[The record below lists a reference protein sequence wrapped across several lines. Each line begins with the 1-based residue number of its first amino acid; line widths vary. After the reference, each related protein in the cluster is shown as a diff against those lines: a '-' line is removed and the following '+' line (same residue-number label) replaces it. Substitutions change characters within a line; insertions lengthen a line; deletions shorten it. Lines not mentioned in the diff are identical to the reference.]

1 MTRKFLLCLTIITA
15 VFWQSS
21 AMAQAPKT
29 TFNVGLSAFSAAF
42 MPAFVA
48 DQAGYFAQEGIAT
61 RLVFFQSGVQLMQSV
76 IAGDTQVG
84 MGSAPELVTAT
95 NAGAKVHGFWGI
107 SNLMPYA
114 LISRPNIKTIA
125 ELKGKKIAVSAR
137 GSLSEFLASYV
148 LKNKGLDPSKDVV
161 YVPLGGVP
169 TRFAALLSGSADAS
183 LISAAQFDRGRKA
196 GLNFLSMLADLIP
209 EWPQDLIYLKDDF
222 VAGRDPEFR
231 AFLRA
236 YRRAIAASKKNP
248 EIAIAAMQKAMRF
261 DEPTARDGYKAY
273 VASLPDDG
281 RVGEKGFELL
291 VDQMFQEGTIKR
303 RLTMT
308 DLIDYRYIHEAQKK

>member
-1 MTRKFLLCLTIITA
+1 MKKVLLSLAIA
-15 VFWQSS
+15 VFFLQTT
-21 AMAQAPKT
+21 AIAQTPKT
-29 TFNVGLSAFSAAF
+29 TFNVGFSAFSAAF

-61 RLVFFQSGVQLMQSV
+61 RLVFMQSGVQLMQSI
-76 IAGDTQVG
+76 IAGDTQIG
-84 MGSAPELVTAT
+84 MGSAPELVTAV

-114 LISRPNIKTIA
+114 LISRPDIKTIA

-148 LKNKGLDPSKDVV
+148 LKNKGIDPSKDVF
-161 YVPLGGVP
+161 YVALGGVP

-196 GLNFLSMLADLIP
+196 GLNFLFMLADLIP

-231 AFLRA
+231 AFMRA
-236 YRRAIAASKKNP
+236 YRRGVATSKKDP
-248 EIAIAAMQKAMRF
+248 EFTITTMQKAMRF
-261 DEPTARDGYKAY
+261 DQPTARDGYKAY

-281 RVGEKGFELL
+281 RVGEKGFQLL
-291 VDQMFQEGTIKR
+291 VDQMFDEGTIKR

>member
-1 MTRKFLLCLTIITA
+1 MKKVLLSLAIA
-15 VFWQSS
+15 VFFLRTT
-21 AMAQAPKT
+21 AIAQTPKT
-29 TFNVGLSAFSAAF
+29 TFNVGFSAFSAAF

-61 RLVFFQSGVQLMQSV
+61 RLVFMQSGVQLMQSI
-76 IAGDTQVG
+76 IAGDTQIG
-84 MGSAPELVTAT
+84 MGSAPELVTAV

-114 LISRPNIKTIA
+114 LISRPDIKTIA
-125 ELKGKKIAVSAR
+125 ELRGKKIAVSAR

-148 LKNKGLDPSKDVV
+148 LKNKGIDPSKEVF
-161 YVPLGGVP
+161 YVALGGVP

-196 GLNFLSMLADLIP
+196 GLNFLFMLADLIP
-209 EWPQDLIYLKDDF
+209 EWPQDLIYLKDEF
-222 VAGRDPEFR
+222 VANRDPDFR
-231 AFLRA
+231 AFMRA
-236 YRRAIAASKKNP
+236 YRRGVATSKKD
-248 EIAIAAMQKAMRF
+248 ADFTIAAMQKAMRF
-261 DEPTARDGYKAY
+261 DQPTAREGYKAY

-281 RVGEKGFELL
+281 RVGEKGFQLL
-291 VDQMFQEGTIKR
+291 VDQMFEEGTIKR

>member
-1 MTRKFLLCLTIITA
+1 MKKLLLNLAIAAFFLQTTA
-15 VFWQSS
+15 I
-21 AMAQAPKT
+21 AQTPKT
-29 TFNVGLSAFSAAF
+29 TFNVGFSAFSAAF

-48 DQAGYFAQEGIAT
+48 DQAGYFAQEGLAT
-61 RLVFFQSGVQLMQSV
+61 RLVFMQSGVQLMQSI
-76 IAGDTQVG
+76 IAGDTQIG
-84 MGSAPELVTAT
+84 MGSAPELVTAV

-114 LISRPNIKTIA
+114 LISRPDIKTIA

-148 LKNKGLDPSKDVV
+148 LKNKGIDPSKDVF
-161 YVPLGGVP
+161 YVALGGVP

-196 GLNFLSMLADLIP
+196 GLNFLFILADLIP

-222 VAGRDPEFR
+222 VASRDPEFR
-231 AFLRA
+231 AFMRA
-236 YRRAIAASKKNP
+236 YRRGVATSKKDP
-248 EIAIAAMQKAMRF
+248 EFTITAMQKAMRF
-261 DEPTARDGYKAY
+261 DQPTARDGYKAY

-281 RVGEKGFELL
+281 RIGEKGFQLL
-291 VDQMFQEGTIKR
+291 VDQMFEEGTIKR

>member
-1 MTRKFLLCLTIITA
+1 MMKKFFLCLGIAALLLQAVTA
-15 VFWQSS
+15 R
-21 AMAQAPKT
+21 AQKT

-48 DQAGYFAQEGIAT
+48 DQAGYFAQEGIGT

-76 IAGDTQVG
+76 IAGDTQIG
-84 MGSAPELVTAT
+84 MGSAPELVTAVS
-95 NAGAKVHGFWGI
+95 AGAKVHGFWGI

-114 LISRPNIKTIA
+114 LISRPNIRTIN

-148 LKNKGLDPSKDVV
+148 LRNKGLDPSKDVV
-161 YVPLGGVP
+161 YVSLGGVP

-196 GLNFLSMLADLIP
+196 GLNFLFMLADLIP

-222 VAGRDPEFR
+222 VATRDPEFR
-231 AFLRA
+231 AFMRA
-236 YRRAIAASKKNP
+236 YRRGVATAKKNP

-261 DEPTARDGYKAY
+261 DQPTARDGYNAY

-291 VDQMFQEGTIKR
+291 ADQMFDEGTIKR

-308 DLIDYRYIHEAQKK
+308 DLIDYRYIYEAQKK

>member
-1 MTRKFLLCLTIITA
+1 MKILLGLALAILVLQTP
-15 VFWQSS
+15 QS
-21 AMAQAPKT
+21 ANAQKT

-61 RLVFFQSGVQLMQSV
+61 RLVFMQSGVQLMQSV
-76 IAGDTQVG
+76 IAGDTQIG
-84 MGSAPELVTAT
+84 MGSAPELVTAV
-95 NAGAKVHGFWGI
+95 NAGAKVHAFWGI

-114 LISRPNIKTIA
+114 LISRPNIKSIA

-148 LKNKGLDPSKDVV
+148 LKNKGLDPAKDVF

-196 GLNFLSMLADLIP
+196 GLNFLFMLADLIP
-209 EWPQDLIYLKDDF
+209 EWPQDVIYLKDDF
-222 VAGRDPEFR
+222 VASRDAEFR
-231 AFLRA
+231 AFMRA
-236 YRRAIAASKKNP
+236 YRRGVATSKKDA
-248 EIAIAAMQKAMRF
+248 EFTIAAMQKAMRF
-261 DEPTARDGYKAY
+261 DQATARDGYKAY

-291 VDQMFQEGTIKR
+291 VAQMFDEGTIKR

-308 DLIDYRYIHEAQKK
+308 DLIDYRYIYEAQKK

>member
-1 MTRKFLLCLTIITA
+1 MKKVLLSLAIA
-15 VFWQSS
+15 VFFLRTT
-21 AMAQAPKT
+21 AIAQTPKT
-29 TFNVGLSAFSAAF
+29 TFNVGFSAFSAAF

-61 RLVFFQSGVQLMQSV
+61 RLVFMQSGVQLMQSI
-76 IAGDTQVG
+76 IAGDTQIG
-84 MGSAPELVTAT
+84 MGSAPELVTAV

-114 LISRPNIKTIA
+114 LISRPDIKTIA

-148 LKNKGLDPSKDVV
+148 LKNKGIDPSKDVF
-161 YVPLGGVP
+161 YVALGGVP

-196 GLNFLSMLADLIP
+196 GLNFLFMLADLIP
-209 EWPQDLIYLKDDF
+209 EWPQDLIYLKDEF
-222 VAGRDPEFR
+222 VANRDPDFR
-231 AFLRA
+231 AFMRA
-236 YRRAIAASKKNP
+236 YRRGVATSKKD
-248 EIAIAAMQKAMRF
+248 ADFTIAAMQKAMRF
-261 DEPTARDGYKAY
+261 DQPTAREGYKAY

-281 RVGEKGFELL
+281 RVGEKGFQLL
-291 VDQMFQEGTIKR
+291 VDQMFEEGTIKR

>member
-1 MTRKFLLCLTIITA
+1 MKKVLLSLAIA
-15 VFWQSS
+15 VFFLQTT
-21 AMAQAPKT
+21 AIAQTPKT
-29 TFNVGLSAFSAAF
+29 TFNVGFSAFSAAF

-61 RLVFFQSGVQLMQSV
+61 RLVFMQSGVQLMQSI
-76 IAGDTQVG
+76 IAGDTQIG
-84 MGSAPELVTAT
+84 MGSAPELVTAV

-114 LISRPNIKTIA
+114 LISRPDIKTIA

-148 LKNKGLDPSKDVV
+148 LKNKGIDPSKDVF
-161 YVPLGGVP
+161 YVALGGVP

-196 GLNFLSMLADLIP
+196 GLNFLFMLADLIP

-231 AFLRA
+231 AFMRA
-236 YRRAIAASKKNP
+236 YRRGVATSKKDP
-248 EIAIAAMQKAMRF
+248 EFTITAMQKAMRF
-261 DEPTARDGYKAY
+261 DQPTARDGYKAY

-281 RVGEKGFELL
+281 RVGEKGFQLL
-291 VDQMFQEGTIKR
+291 VDQMFEEGTIKR

>member
-1 MTRKFLLCLTIITA
+1 M
-15 VFWQSS
+15 
-21 AMAQAPKT
+21 
-29 TFNVGLSAFSAAF
+29 
-42 MPAFVA
+42 
-48 DQAGYFAQEGIAT
+48 
-61 RLVFFQSGVQLMQSV
+61 QSGVQLMQSI
-76 IAGDTQVG
+76 IAGDTQIG
-84 MGSAPELVTAT
+84 MGSAPELVTAV

-114 LISRPNIKTIA
+114 LISRPDIKTIA

-137 GSLSEFLASYV
+137 GSLSEFLTSYV
-148 LKNKGLDPSKDVV
+148 LKNKGIDPSKDVF
-161 YVPLGGVP
+161 YVALGGVP

-196 GLNFLSMLADLIP
+196 GLNFLFMLADLIP

-231 AFLRA
+231 AFMRA
-236 YRRAIAASKKNP
+236 YRRGVATSKKD
-248 EIAIAAMQKAMRF
+248 ADFTIAAMQKAMRF
-261 DEPTARDGYKAY
+261 DQPTARDGYKAY

-281 RVGEKGFELL
+281 RVGEKGFQLL
-291 VDQMFQEGTIKR
+291 VDQMFEEGTIKR

>member
-1 MTRKFLLCLTIITA
+1 MKKVLLSLAIA
-15 VFWQSS
+15 VFFLRTT
-21 AMAQAPKT
+21 AIAQTPKT
-29 TFNVGLSAFSAAF
+29 TFNVGFSAFSAAF

-61 RLVFFQSGVQLMQSV
+61 RLVFMQSGVQLMQSI
-76 IAGDTQVG
+76 IAGDTQIG
-84 MGSAPELVTAT
+84 MGSAPELVTAV

-114 LISRPNIKTIA
+114 LISRPDIKTIA

-148 LKNKGLDPSKDVV
+148 LKNKGIDPSKDVF
-161 YVPLGGVP
+161 YVALGGVP

-196 GLNFLSMLADLIP
+196 GLNFLFMLADLIP

-231 AFLRA
+231 AFMRA
-236 YRRAIAASKKNP
+236 YRRGVATSKKDP
-248 EIAIAAMQKAMRF
+248 EFTITTMQKAMRF
-261 DEPTARDGYKAY
+261 DQPTARDGYKAY

-281 RVGEKGFELL
+281 RVGEKGFQLL
-291 VDQMFQEGTIKR
+291 VDQMFDEGTIKR

>member
-1 MTRKFLLCLTIITA
+1 MKKFLLCLGLTLLLAPAAA
-15 VFWQSS
+15 VR
-21 AMAQAPKT
+21 AQKA
-29 TFNVGLSAFSAAF
+29 TFNVGFSAFSAAF

-48 DQAGYFAQEGIAT
+48 EQSGYFAQEGIGT

-76 IAGDTQVG
+76 IAGDTHIG

-95 NAGAKVHGFWGI
+95 NAGARVHGFWGI

-114 LISRPNIKTIA
+114 LISRPNIKTIN
-125 ELKGKKIAVSAR
+125 ELRGKKIAVSAR

-148 LKNKGLDPSKDVV
+148 LRNKGLDPSKDVV
-161 YVPLGGVP
+161 YIAVGGVP

-196 GLNFLSMLADLIP
+196 GLNFLFMLADLIP
-209 EWPQDLIYLKDDF
+209 EWPQDLIYLKDEF
-222 VAGRDPEFR
+222 VASRDADFR

-236 YRRAIAASKKNP
+236 YRRGIATSKKNP
-248 EIAIAAMQKAMRF
+248 EVAIAAMQKAMRF
-261 DEPTARDGYKAY
+261 DQPTARDGYNAY

-291 VDQMFQEGTIKR
+291 VDQMFDEGTIKR

>member
-1 MTRKFLLCLTIITA
+1 MKKILFCLAT
-15 VFWQSS
+15 VFALQVPDRVN
-21 AMAQAPKT
+21 AQKA
-29 TFNVGLSAFSAAF
+29 TFNVGFSAFSAAF

-48 DQAGYFAQEGIAT
+48 DQSGYFAQEGIGT

-76 IAGDTQVG
+76 IAGDTHIG

-95 NAGAKVHGFWGI
+95 NAGARVHGFWGI

-114 LISRPNIKTIA
+114 LISRPNIKTIN

-148 LKNKGLDPSKDVV
+148 LRNKGLDPSKDVV

-209 EWPQDLIYLKDDF
+209 EWPQDLIYLKDEF
-222 VAGRDPEFR
+222 VASRDADFR

-236 YRRAIAASKKNP
+236 YRRGVATSKKNP
-248 EIAIAAMQKAMRF
+248 EVAIAAMQKAMRF
-261 DEPTARDGYKAY
+261 DQPTARDGYNAY

-291 VDQMFQEGTIKR
+291 VAQMFDEGTIKR

-308 DLIDYRYIHEAQKK
+308 DLIDYRYIYEAQKK